1 MEDCAKKQKN
11 ITEEC
16 RSNLQDIAYRAR
28 ERGIKV
34 IDEQLWEKENGRWR
48 LTPQG
53 FLVSNAVIV
62 RVLEALS
69 L

>member
-1 MEDCAKKQKN
+1 MEKSTADKSAISKDMTKEQTIFYVGQK
-11 ITEEC
+11 
-16 RSNLQDIAYRAR
+16 
-28 ERGIKV
+28 V
-34 IDEQLWEKENGRWR
+34 FHWR